1 MQEINHQKI
10 ALVETLVNFYLSKD
24 EVSDKFYKSDIVW
37 FATGLTMSEFEA
49 CKSVAEDLFRKEFFN
64 NDLSM

>member
-1 MQEINHQKI
+1 MEEINLQKI
-10 ALVETLVNFYLSKD
+10 KLVETFVNFYLSKD

-64 NDLSM
+64 NDN